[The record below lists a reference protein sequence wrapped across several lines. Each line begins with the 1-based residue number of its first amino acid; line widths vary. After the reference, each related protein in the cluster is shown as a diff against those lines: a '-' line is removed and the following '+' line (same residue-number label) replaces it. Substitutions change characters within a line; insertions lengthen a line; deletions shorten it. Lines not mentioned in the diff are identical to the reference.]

1 MSYNSARRILVEA
14 QAQKLSYNADLKDGL
29 EDIYDDYSYSRH
41 DRTHK
46 MDDYHSKID
55 FRGEKLQQPQ
65 AAAINDDDF
74 ASKNFY
80 SQYYSP
86 DDLLNLDL
94 PQNETNKRT
103 RNSGNSFT
111 KDVKIELR
119 NPRFTQQR
127 LDSSRPQA
135 LAERNRE
142 NYKAKYHSDEQY
154 PTKRFGVLGGTS
166 DSQQDRKGSSASNSG
181 IKIERARRT
190 NYKVPNHEDYYSI
203 ISDPEARE
211 RPDSFSLREDLTN
224 PRKGRP
230 ENGLSDDN
238 SRIDRFDYMKTLKE
252 FRTGSTNSRTKPVD
266 SLIARRERY
275 KPRVSNSRGSSEY
288 NRTDTQIRPPRS
300 SFERRGSRPEQGDW
314 I

>member
-14 QAQKLSYNADLKDGL
+14 HALTLSYNADLKCGV
-29 EDIYDDYSYSRH
+29 EDIYDDYSYPRH
-41 DRTHK
+41 ERTHK
-46 MDDYHSKID
+46 MDEYHAKID
-55 FRGEKLQQPQ
+55 IRGEKLQQPQ

-80 SQYYSP
+80 SQYYAP
-86 DDLLNLDL
+86 DDFLNLVL
-94 PQNETNKRT
+94 PQNETNERT
-103 RNSGNSFT
+103 RNSGNNFT

-119 NPRFTQQR
+119 SPRFTQQR

-135 LAERNRE
+135 LVERNRE

-166 DSQQDRKGSSASNSG
+166 DSQQGRKGSSASSSG

-275 KPRVSNSRGSSEY
+275 KPRTSSSRGSGEY
-288 NRTDTQIRPPRS
+288 NRTDTQIRSPRS
-300 SFERRGSRPEQGDW
+300 SFERRGSKPE
-314 I
+314 